1 MNYYTATQASV
12 GNGEYTRTVSI
23 RVVFPF
29 IGAASTGDVLT
40 YSGILFLILFITYLV
55 HVEIK
60 KSKKIGITQDELIK
74 NERDKLEIRIAERT
88 RELIA
93 AETGKLNELN
103 RTAQFGRLSQG
114 LFHDLMSPLTSLSLY
129 VEKLSIGNKNSAQES
144 LIVDKVVEISK
155 RMNSYMESVR
165 RCLGDT
171 TQTPT
176 KLVAEVTEELNIIR
190 DVLGYKARMAG
201 VELRIESIDKITLP
215 IHPVRLHQLLL
226 NLASNAI
233 EACIEKSK
241 KDPNANDL
249 SVIIEASKNNDSVTI
264 SIADNGCGM
273 TEDVASSLFTKP
285 TTTKEHG
292 LGIGLRTVKNI
303 VEDELH
309 GNIEVESRVGEG
321 SKFRVKVPVVG

>member
-1 MNYYTATQASV
+1 
-12 GNGEYTRTVSI
+12 
-23 RVVFPF
+23 
-29 IGAASTGDVLT
+29 
-40 YSGILFLILFITYLV
+40 
-55 HVEIK
+55 
-60 KSKKIGITQDELIK
+60 
-74 NERDKLEIRIAERT
+74 
-88 RELIA
+88 
-93 AETGKLNELN
+93 
-103 RTAQFGRLSQG
+103 
-114 LFHDLMSPLTSLSLY
+114 MSPLTSLSLY

-171 TQTPT
+171 TQKPAR
-176 KLVAEVTEELNIIR
+176 LVAEVTEELNIIR

-201 VELRIESIDKITLP
+201 VELQIESIDEITLP

-241 KDPNANDL
+241 NDPSANDL
-249 SVIIEASKNNDSVTI
+249 SVIIEASKNNDLVTI

-273 TEDVASSLFTKP
+273 TENVASSIFTRP
-285 TTTKEHG
+285 STTKERG
-292 LGIGLRTVKNI
+292 LGIGLRTVKTI

-309 GNIEVESRVGEG
+309 GSVGVESKIGEG
-321 SKFRVKVPVVG
+321 SKFTVRVPVSGRE